1 MWLLWAF
8 SSQKVW
14 APVLVKFNVIE
25 LLWTNMT
32 AAEMLI
38 PRLQT
43 VTKALVSNLYTQS
56 VVLTQLTWFFSDRT
70 SFVLLINCFPVGLIL
85 LQTKHETQVSWKLK
99 QKTHS
104 CKISNSAHCPVCQ
117 CVFSV
122 WMRLRWREG
131 GGGRGAFGSRC
142 VTLLPSVC
150 ADGAVSSVTAGSQ
163 KSRENNNLKKKK
175 TNPKNNKIEPQ
186 QEAAAATFHFLR
198 RIKAEAGAEQE
209 TKKREASR
217 DWHGPCSTWQASSW
231 RLFSKIKHSGLFSPA
246 QAGSRAYG
254 PQVKNKDNAHTLA
267 YIMQRDPHLI
277 CKFPEILLN
286 TFCSERIH
294 LNLQLELSCIINE
307 KRQFLAAA

>member
-1 MWLLWAF
+1 MSVCIFCVDGTAVAWRWRW
-8 SSQKVW
+8 SRCVW
-14 APVLVKFNVIE
+14 FTLCNTP
-25 LLWTNMT
+25 
-32 AAEMLI
+32 
-38 PRLQT
+38 
-43 VTKALVSNLYTQS
+43 AL
-56 VVLTQLTWFFSDRT
+56 
-70 SFVLLINCFPVGLIL
+70 C
-85 LQTKHETQVSWKLK
+85 
-99 QKTHS
+99 
-104 CKISNSAHCPVCQ
+104 
-117 CVFSV
+117 
-122 WMRLRWREG
+122 LRWR
-131 GGGRGAFGSRC
+131 C
-142 VTLLPSVC
+142 SVIS
-150 ADGAVSSVTAGSQ
+150 DGWQ
-163 KSRENNNLKKKK
+163 PKEPWKQQPEKKKK

-209 TKKREASR
+209 TEKREASR

>member
-32 AAEMLI
+32 AAEMRI

-70 SFVLLINCFPVGLIL
+70 SFVLLINCFPVRLIL

-104 CKISNSAHCPVCQ
+104 CKISNSAQFV
-117 CVFSV
+117 SV
-122 WMRLRWREG
+122 YFLCGWDCG

-175 TNPKNNKIEPQ
+175 TQPKKQ
-186 QEAAAATFHFLR
+186 QNWAAT
-198 RIKAEAGAEQE
+198 
-209 TKKREASR
+209 
-217 DWHGPCSTWQASSW
+217 
-231 RLFSKIKHSGLFSPA
+231 
-246 QAGSRAYG
+246 GSRSGNISLPAPNQSRG
-254 PQVKNKDNAHTLA
+254 RRRAGNRKERSK
-267 YIMQRDPHLI
+267 QRLTRAVQHLTS
-277 CKFPEILLN
+277 LLVAFVQQN
-286 TFCSERIH
+286 
-294 LNLQLELSCIINE
+294 
-307 KRQFLAAA
+307 

>member
-32 AAEMLI
+32 AAEMRI

-70 SFVLLINCFPVGLIL
+70 SFVLLINCFPVRLIL

-104 CKISNSAHCPVCQ
+104 CKISNSAQFV
-117 CVFSV
+117 SV
-122 WMRLRWREG
+122 YFLCGWDCG

-175 TNPKNNKIEPQ
+175 KPTQKTTKSSRNRKPQ
-186 QEAAAATFHFLR
+186 RQHFTSCAESKPRPAPSRKQKREKQAEIDTGRAALDKPPRGVCSAKLNTQDCFHLLRQAAAHMARKL
-198 RIKAEAGAEQE
+198 
-209 TKKREASR
+209 
-217 DWHGPCSTWQASSW
+217 
-231 RLFSKIKHSGLFSPA
+231 KIK
-246 QAGSRAYG
+246 
-254 PQVKNKDNAHTLA
+254 T
-267 YIMQRDPHLI
+267 M
-277 CKFPEILLN
+277 
-286 TFCSERIH
+286 RIH
-294 LNLQLELSCIINE
+294 
-307 KRQFLAAA
+307 